1 MQIELIALQEI
12 LSKLRHIAVFAKNL
26 NIAVSQPLKLLL
38 RSANSLHP
46 ELQIKAI
53 DIMSYR
59 PTFTEMKQKN
69 YPPELLMDAV
79 GNWQTFEVSEQDS
92 ELQKSLANSAYIPRG
107 ARFYKE
113 PAVHLFSDGGSQA
126 GKGTAGFVILNN
138 QA

>member
-26 NIAVSQPLKLLL
+26 NIPVSQPLKLLL
-38 RSANSLHP
+38 RLANSLHP

-59 PTFTEMKQKN
+59 PTFTEMRQKN

-79 GNWQTFEVSEQDS
+79 GNWQTFEVSE
-92 ELQKSLANSAYIPRG
+92 
-107 ARFYKE
+107 
-113 PAVHLFSDGGSQA
+113 
-126 GKGTAGFVILNN
+126 
-138 QA
+138 